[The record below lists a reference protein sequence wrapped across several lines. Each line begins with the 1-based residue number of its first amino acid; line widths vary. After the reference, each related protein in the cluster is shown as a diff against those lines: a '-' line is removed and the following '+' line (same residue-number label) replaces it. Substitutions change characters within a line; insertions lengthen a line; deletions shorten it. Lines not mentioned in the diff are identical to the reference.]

1 MKTQRQQLR
10 KYAQCRKLAKQA
22 VEDARANPRTWF
34 GLSDYLPD
42 AQDDLDE
49 VVYGDGFTVGFN
61 GDYCDYDEEETV
73 VDVLATAWLPELS
86 RLTAHK
92 LDW

>member
-1 MKTQRQQLR
+1 MKTLTLMEQLR
-10 KYAQCRKLAKQA
+10 KYAEQA
-22 VEDARANPRTWF
+22 VRDAKSSPHTWF

-42 AQDDLDE
+42 ASLDLDE
-49 VVYGDGFTVGFN
+49 VVFGDGFTVGFN
-61 GDYCDYDEEETV
+61 GDYCDYDKEETV